1 MTDSLH
7 KQKTRHESDCV
18 KTARKRSGR
27 ISNAP
32 TGSGRLLS
40 EQKKS
45 AQSEAQASS
54 SITRRAPSTLMA

>member
-1 MTDSLH
+1 MGFNSINSETAADELHRDSLERNLWTI
-7 KQKTRHESDCV
+7 KNGPVADCV

-45 AQSEAQASS
+45 A
-54 SITRRAPSTLMA
+54 